1 MKKLIA
7 ITALSSLASLTHALP
22 LINLD
27 IGTGVWMPEYS
38 GELGESQTAVDSLN
52 LSEDNANV
60 YYATLE
66 FPVPVVPAVR
76 IKHTDLSTE
85 GNSDITVDFQLDD
98 FTFSADGD
106 LYTSLDL
113 THTDYTLYWGLP
125 KFYLDVDFGATIRQ
139 FDGEAI
145 ATGTVTGQTEQQTE
159 NVDIDIIIPML
170 FADVRL
176 DLPFTGLYLGVDGN
190 FISAGDNTL
199 SDFTAKVGYNTDAL
213 PILLDLEFEAGYRS
227 MELKVDESDIQAD
240 VTIEGP
246 YLGVQIAF

>member
-7 ITALSSLASLTHALP
+7 ITALSSLTSLTQALP
-22 LINLD
+22 LVNLD
-27 IGTGVWMPEYS
+27 VGAGVWTPEYS
-38 GELGESQTAVDSLN
+38 GDLGSSDTTVDALN
-52 LSEDNANV
+52 FSEDNANI

-66 FPVPVVPAVR
+66 FPVPVIPAIR
-76 IKHTDLSTE
+76 LKHTDLSTS
-85 GNSDITVDFQLDD
+85 GSGQVDFTLDEIN
-98 FTFSADGD
+98 FSG
-106 LYTSLDL
+106 TSDVNVDLDL

-145 ATGTVTGQTEQQTE
+145 ANGQNVDGEPRTE
-159 NVDIDIIIPML
+159 NVDIDVIIPML

-176 DLPFTGLYLGVDGN
+176 DLPLTGLYLGVDGN
-190 FISAGDNTL
+190 FVSVGDNSL

-213 PILLDLEFEAGYRS
+213 PILFDLEFEAGYRS
-227 MELKVDESDIQAD
+227 MELTVDESDIQAD

-246 YLGVQIAF
+246 YLGMQIAF